1 MLTCPLNKYLIL
13 FVLEIFAEC
22 QVQVDQSSM
31 FVLFLLLILQMLA
44 LSLNF
49 VKEYIY
55 IYLIYKLCTN
65 MALTEVTCKLVVGR
79 MSATEKSIVKC
90 AWTSSILNL
99 TFFYTFCVCHL
110 YFLCD
115 YCKHVCYKLATR
127 IAGNSA

>member
-49 VKEYIY
+49 VREYIY

-79 MSATEKSIVKC
+79 MTREIYRKMCLDLIYFKPDFV
-90 AWTSSILNL
+90 
-99 TFFYTFCVCHL
+99 L
-110 YFLCD
+110 YFLCMSFIFF
-115 YCKHVCYKLATR
+115 V
-127 IAGNSA
+127 